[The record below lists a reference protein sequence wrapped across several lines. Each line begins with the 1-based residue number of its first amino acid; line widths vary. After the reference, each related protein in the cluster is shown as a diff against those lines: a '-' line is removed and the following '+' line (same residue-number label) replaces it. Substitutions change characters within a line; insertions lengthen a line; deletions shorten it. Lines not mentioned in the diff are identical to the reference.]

1 MLTVWHRRGVP
12 PSAWRFRGIFRYVLP
27 LTDLLF
33 LWFGVVGWN
42 NGIRSVLEVTSI
54 QWQTWWSLGI
64 ALSAAGAFV
73 GVVLPSLWKLELVS
87 KVFLVGLVSA
97 YVALFLARGLEDPL
111 VAATA
116 GLIVILILLPMWRI
130 ADLSVTLRRWRKR
143 IS

>member
-1 MLTVWHRRGVP
+1 MLTVWHRQGIP

-42 NGIRSVLEVTSI
+42 NGIASLQEATSN
-54 QWQTWWSLGI
+54 QWQTWWSLAVAI
-64 ALSAAGAFV
+64 SAVGAFV
-73 GVVLPSLWKLELVS
+73 GVAFPALWKLELMS

-97 YVALFLARGLEDPL
+97 YVALFLLRGISEPL

-130 ADLSVTLRRWRKR
+130 ADLSVTLRRWRR
-143 IS
+143 RVS